1 MKGYQKMLGEDLG
14 ISKVAIQTGSTHG
27 GVVSPTG
34 DVLQPNIDF
43 EAITSIGSVAR
54 SKYGMGGVVQH
65 AASTLEDTTLAQFP
79 TAGTLEIHLATQFQ
93 TIIFDLLPTH
103 LKDEMNQWI
112 MTNLIAERLDGWT
125 DEQFLYKLRKKSL
138 GHFKKDI
145 WGIDETTKKKTV
157 QALET
162 RLVTICTELNI
173 PNA

>member
-1 MKGYQKMLGEDLG
+1 
-14 ISKVAIQTGSTHG
+14 
-27 GVVSPTG
+27 
-34 DVLQPNIDF
+34 
-43 EAITSIGSVAR
+43 
-54 SKYGMGGVVQH
+54 
-65 AASTLEDTTLAQFP
+65 
-79 TAGTLEIHLATQFQ
+79 
-93 TIIFDLLPTH
+93 
-103 LKDEMNQWI
+103 MNQWI